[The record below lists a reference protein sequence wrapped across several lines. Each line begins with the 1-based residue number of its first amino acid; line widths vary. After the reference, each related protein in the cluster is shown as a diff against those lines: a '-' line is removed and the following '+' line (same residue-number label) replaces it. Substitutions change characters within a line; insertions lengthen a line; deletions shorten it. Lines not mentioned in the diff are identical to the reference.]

1 MPTTLCWFRRDLRLE
16 DHPAL
21 HHAARLA
28 AGSSAFG
35 CFVADQR
42 FLGTAGVARRRFLA
56 GALGDLAEQ
65 MDGALVLR
73 AGDPAKVLVELCAE
87 VGATVVVAT
96 GEHSPAG
103 MARDAKVAATL
114 RAAGV
119 DLELVDSNYLVEPGL
134 VRSGTGSGFKVFTPY
149 YKAALQLGVPAPI
162 PVPDLRWGRAPST
175 LAPVEL
181 LGPPLA
187 GAVGPRSI
195 CGTIDAPPPT
205 SLPEASHHAAT
216 ARLEAFAHGVVDAYG
231 TDRDLLE
238 GTGTSGLSPYLRFG
252 LLHPRQV
259 VAALGQSEGAV
270 AFHRQLCWRDF
281 YADVLFHTPAALWE
295 DLHPT
300 GVEVDTGPIAIERF
314 GAWALGQTGYPAVD
328 AGMRQLLAEG
338 SLHNRARM
346 LCASFLVKDLHL
358 DWRWGA
364 AWFAERLVDFDPASN
379 NCGWQWVAGVGT
391 DASPYHRIFN
401 PTLQALRFDPEGRY
415 VARWVPELAS
425 VPLPQRLEPGAGG
438 GSLFAGAYPAPVVEH
453 ATERAVALERL
464 AAAKARR

>member
-1 MPTTLCWFRRDLRLE
+1 MPTTLLWFRRDLRLE
-16 DHPAL
+16 DHLAL

-28 AGSSAFG
+28 AGSSVVG
-35 CFVADQR
+35 CFVVDPR
-42 FLGTAGVARRRFLA
+42 LLGTAGVARRHFLA
-56 GALGDLAEQ
+56 GALGDLAER

-73 AGDPAKVLVELCAE
+73 VGDPAKVVAEVCAE
-87 VGATVVVAT
+87 VGASVVVAT

-103 MARDAKVAATL
+103 SARDARVQAAL
-114 RAAGV
+114 RAAGI
-119 DLELVDSNYLVEPGL
+119 DLELVDSNYLVEPGI
-134 VRSGTGSGFKVFTPY
+134 VRSGSGSGFKVFTPY
-149 YKAALQLGVPAPI
+149 YKAARELGVPAPF
-162 PVPDLRWGRAPST
+162 PVPDLRWGRAPSSI
-175 LAPVEL
+175 APVEL
-181 LGPPLA
+181 LSAPVTAPS
-187 GAVGPRSI
+187 GPRSI
-195 CGTIDAPPPT
+195 CSTVAAPPPAA
-205 SLPEASHHAAT
+205 LPEASHRAAI
-216 ARLEAFAHGVVDAYG
+216 ARLDAFASQAVDGYA
-231 TDRDLLE
+231 TDRDVLE
-238 GTGTSGLSPYLRFG
+238 GTGTSRLSPYLRFG

-281 YADVLFHTPAALWE
+281 YADVLFHTPAALWD

-300 GVEVDTGPIAIERF
+300 GVEVDTGPLATERF

-338 SLHNRARM
+338 SMHNRARM

-401 PTLQALRFDPEGRY
+401 PTLQAQRFDPEGRY
-415 VARWVPELAS
+415 VARWVPELAE

-438 GSLFAGAYPAPVVEH
+438 GSLFAGSYPAPVVDH
-453 ATERAVALERL
+453 GTERAVALERL
-464 AAAKARR
+464 AAAKVRR